1 MREEM
6 KYTPK
11 MGDTVCTLKK
21 KEKRNLN
28 KKFMK
33 VIYNI

>member
-1 MREEM
+1 MQEEM

-21 KEKRNLN
+21 KRNFN
-28 KKFMK
+28 KQFMK
-33 VIYNI
+33 VIYTL